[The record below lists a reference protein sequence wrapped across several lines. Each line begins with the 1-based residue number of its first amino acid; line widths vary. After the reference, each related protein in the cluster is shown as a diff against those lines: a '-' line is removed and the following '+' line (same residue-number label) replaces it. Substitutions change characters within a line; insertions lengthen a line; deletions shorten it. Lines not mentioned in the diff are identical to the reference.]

1 MFKMIKIDQNA
12 PNEIELKRESISKQR
27 YLEFRDKRST
37 SSKYSFRIEGIRLET
52 GEQLEKEYLNRL
64 AWLPL
69 RLKGLTYD
77 IKSE

>member
-12 PNEIELKRESISKQR
+12 PNEIELKRESITKQR